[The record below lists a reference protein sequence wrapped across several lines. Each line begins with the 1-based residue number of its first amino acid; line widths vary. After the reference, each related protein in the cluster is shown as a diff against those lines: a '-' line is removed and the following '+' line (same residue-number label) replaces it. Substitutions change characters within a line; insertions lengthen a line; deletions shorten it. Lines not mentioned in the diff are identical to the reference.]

1 MEKLTT
7 ENWEKGD
14 YITAHLLKV
23 GLVNDFL
30 ENVWRGK
37 IYILSSVPDGHLFKG
52 KYCFSNVL
60 FKRPFIDIYPL
71 LFCQRRRRKERS
83 HAYLHG
89 CNVG

>member
-1 MEKLTT
+1 MENLTT

-60 FKRPFIDIYPL
+60 FKETFYGYISSPL
-71 LFCQRRRRKERS
+71 LPEKKKKRKNS
-83 HAYLHG
+83 CLPAW
-89 CNVG
+89 V